1 MVGKTKKREKR
12 IEDNLTIPTEIRGLK
27 ETIKPSIST
36 IKIRQWLINFKIL
49 HVDLNVK
56 VFYIWIEH
64 KGKRRVYVL
73 PRIVC
78 DL

>member
-36 IKIRQWLINFKIL
+36 IKIRQ
-49 HVDLNVK
+49 
-56 VFYIWIEH
+56 
-64 KGKRRVYVL
+64 
-73 PRIVC
+73 
-78 DL
+78 